1 MIQRIQSLWMLCS
14 AIIAGTVSFFCPL
27 ARLTVTEDFSQDLT
41 GWSFLPLGVI
51 LMLVALIT
59 LFDIFLFRKRA
70 LQMRLMTFSIILL
83 AGWYLIYAYAY
94 WQLWQEARDSGLIL
108 NVCIPAALPFCS
120 LVLNYQAFRY
130 ILKDEMLVR
139 SLDRLR

>member
-51 LMLVALIT
+51 LMLVAVIT

-70 LQMRLMTFSIILL
+70 LQMRLMTFSIVLL
-83 AGWYLIYAYAY
+83 VGWYLLYGYAY
-94 WQLWQEARDSGLIL
+94 WQLWQEADNSGLIL
-108 NVCIPAALPFCS
+108 NVCIPAALPFCCI
-120 LVLNYQAFRY
+120 VLNYQAFRH

>member
-70 LQMRLMTFSIILL
+70 LQMRLMTFSIVLL
-83 AGWYLIYAYAY
+83 VGWYLLYAYAY
-94 WQLWQEARDSGLIL
+94 WQLWQEAASRLDCRFARWCSTIRLSATFSRTRCWSGAST
-108 NVCIPAALPFCS
+108 VCVNGFSDFLF
-120 LVLNYQAFRY
+120 
-130 ILKDEMLVR
+130 
-139 SLDRLR
+139 

>member
-1 MIQRIQSLWMLCS
+1 MIQRVQTLWMLCS

-41 GWSFLPLGVI
+41 GWSFLPLGVV

-59 LFDIFLFRKRA
+59 FFDIFLFRKRA
-70 LQMRLMTFSIILL
+70 LQMRLMSFSIILL
-83 AGWYLIYAYAY
+83 VGWYLLYAYAY
-94 WQLWQEARDSGLIL
+94 WQLFQEADKNGLIL
-108 NVCIPAALPFCS
+108 TVCIPAALPFCS
-120 LVLNYQAFRY
+120 IVLNYQAFCY